1 MANDPAGF
9 RVDLTNCD
17 REPIHILGTIQ
28 PFGFLLAVSADWM
41 IGRVSDN
48 IAAFTGKS
56 ADALLGSKL
65 TDLITPAAQHDIRNR
80 ISMLRG
86 SDSVERLFS
95 QPLFDDGKLYDVAVH
110 FSGNSIVIECEPA
123 LEDPGEA
130 ATLVRTLMSRLA
142 QADTLTS
149 FIRESARQV
158 KAITGFDRVMVYRFD
173 AEGSGEVVAEALSAG
188 VDSFLG
194 LHYPA
199 SDIPAQARQLYVR
212 NPFRII
218 ADVNAEPVPIVP
230 QTDPSG
236 AVLDQSLCLLRAV
249 SPIHVEYLRNM
260 GVSASLSISI
270 IVEGKLW
277 GLFACHHYQPRLPG
291 LAMRT
296 AAELFGQIFS
306 LMLESR
312 ERSENAGYESRAR
325 GATDRLMASIAQD
338 GNLLRDAD
346 WLGEVVFD
354 TIPADGVGAYVDGS
368 VSLSGL
374 TPSREQFI
382 SLVSILNQLS
392 HGEVFATDCISSVL
406 PEAAAYA
413 DVAAGLIAIPL
424 SRKPRDYVVFFRS
437 EQMRS
442 VRWGGNPEKPV
453 ELGPNGDRLTPRKS
467 FESWSQLVK
476 GRSLP
481 FTTVERRVAEALRVG
496 MLEVLIRLSE
506 SAGEERQRAQER
518 QELLIAE
525 LNHRVRNILSL
536 IRGLVSQTRDGAAS
550 VEDFTRNL
558 DDRLQAL
565 ARAHDQVTRDRWGP
579 ARLRDLIDIEANAF
593 LRDKR
598 TNVET
603 KGANILLQP
612 VAFTVL
618 SLVFHELMTNAAK
631 YGALS
636 DSGTVLISWQQDEDG
651 SLLID
656 WSELGGPAVTPPSRR
671 GFGSTVIEKTVPH
684 DLGGD
689 AKIHYRLSGVKA
701 HFCIPSRFVA
711 GVAPEDRID
720 ATDGASADLREP
732 AKLPLAGQRVLLV
745 EDSLIIA
752 LDGQDALME
761 LGAEK
766 VEVAS
771 SVTAA
776 LRACA
781 TVPLDVAML
790 DYNLGAE
797 TSEPV
802 ARALAERG
810 IPFVFATGYGSGL
823 DSSRFHAVPIVT
835 KPYGTAQ
842 IAAAL
847 AELKTEPAD

>member
-1 MANDPAGF
+1 LANDAVDF
-9 RVDLTNCD
+9 KVDLTNCD
-17 REPIHILGTIQ
+17 REPIHILGNIQ
-28 PFGFLLAVSADWM
+28 PFGFLLAVGADWL
-41 IGRVSDN
+41 IRRTSGN
-48 IAAFTGKS
+48 IAAFTGK
-56 ADALLGSKL
+56 APEDLLGTSVS
-65 TDLITPAAQHDIRNR
+65 DLFTPTAQHNIRNR
-80 ISMLRG
+80 IAMLRG
-86 SDSVERLFS
+86 QDAVERLFS
-95 QPLFDDGKLYDVAVH
+95 QTLFEDGGLFDVAVH
-110 FSGNSIVIECEPA
+110 FSGDSIVIECEPA

-130 ATLVRTLMSRLA
+130 ATLVRTLVSRLA
-142 QADTLTS
+142 QADTLS
-149 FIRESARQV
+149 AFIRESARQV

-173 AEGSGEVVAEALSAG
+173 SEGSGEVVAEALSAG

-199 SDIPAQARQLYVR
+199 SDIPAQARQLYIR

-218 ADVNAEPVPIVP
+218 ADVNAEPIPLVP
-230 QTDPSG
+230 QIDPQG
-236 AVLDQSLCLLRAV
+236 TVLDQSLCLLRAV

-270 IVEGKLW
+270 IVNGKLW
-277 GLFACHHYQPRLPG
+277 GLFACHHYRPRLPG

-296 AAELFGQIFS
+296 AAELFGQMFS

-312 ERSENAGYESRAR
+312 ERSENADYESRAR
-325 GATDRLMASIAQD
+325 AATDRLMAAIAQD
-338 GNLLRDAD
+338 GDLLRNAE
-346 WLGEVVFD
+346 WIGEMVFD
-354 TIPADGVGAYVDGS
+354 TIPADGAAVYVNGS

-382 SLVSILNQLS
+382 ALVSVLNRLS
-392 HGEVFATDCISSVL
+392 HGEVFATDFISAIL
-406 PEAAAYA
+406 PEAAGYA
-413 DVAAGLIAIPL
+413 DVAAGMIAIPL
-424 SRKPRDYVVFFRS
+424 SRKPRDYVVLFRS

-442 VRWGGNPEKPV
+442 VRWGGNPEKAV

-467 FESWSQLVK
+467 FETWSQLVK
-476 GRSLP
+476 GRSVP
-481 FTTVERRVAEALRVG
+481 FTTVERRVAEALRIG

-536 IRGLVSQTRDGAAS
+536 IRGLVSQTRDGATS
-550 VEDFTRNL
+550 VADFTRNL

-579 ARLRDLIDIEANAF
+579 ARLRDLIEIEADAF
-593 LRDKR
+593 LRSKR
-598 TNVET
+598 TSLEIEGPNV
-603 KGANILLQP
+603 LLQP

-618 SLVFHELMTNAAK
+618 SLVIHELMTNAAK

-636 DSGTVLISWQQDEDG
+636 DSGTVLIGWRQDDDG
-651 SLLID
+651 SLLLD
-656 WSELGGPAVTPPSRR
+656 WSERGGPAVTPPSRR

-684 DLGGD
+684 DLGGE
-689 AKIHYRLSGVKA
+689 AQVHYRLSGLQA

-711 GVAPEDRID
+711 GTAPE
-720 ATDGASADLREP
+720 GPQASADGAATRHLDHTPR
-732 AKLPLAGQRVLLV
+732 PLAGKHVLLV
-745 EDSLIIA
+745 EDSLIIS
-752 LDGQDALME
+752 LDGQDALMA

-766 VEVAS
+766 VDVAS
-771 SVTAA
+771 SVSAA
-776 LRACA
+776 LRLC
-781 TVPLDVAML
+781 TTTDLDLAVL

-802 ARALAERG
+802 ATALAERR

-823 DSSRFHAVPIVT
+823 DSSRFIDVPIVT
-835 KPYGTAQ
+835 KPYGTTQ

-847 AELKTEPAD
+847 AELTAAPAR